1 MWQGKHA
8 MLLQNDSDTIAAI
21 ATPSGEAGIAIIR
34 ISGRDALSVA
44 DRVFL
49 PADGEKPS
57 SFPGYSL
64 NYGWIVADGDSGGG
78 RPVDEVLLGVMR
90 APRSYTREDVVEI
103 NCHGGAFSVRRILD
117 LLLKNGCRLAAPG
130 EFTKRAFL
138 NGRIDL
144 AQAEAVMEVIGAK
157 TEAASR
163 SGIMQLKGG
172 LSSRITPLRAA
183 LLDLLAGLEATIDF
197 PEEEAYAGTPAS
209 VTAGLEKIIKGI
221 RSLIETSR
229 CGIPLSEGASVVICG
244 RPNTGKSSLLNALLK
259 KERSIVTPLAGT
271 TRDTVEETVDI
282 KGIPVRLIDTAG
294 IKEPDDIV
302 EKKAVLRS
310 RRYIDSGDLVILLFD
325 GGKKLG
331 PVDKALIRKKNKVF
345 FEICDIDSDGKDEL
359 IIKNKIFNFYLAP
372 ARGGRLLELDYLEKK
387 INILNVMTRKTEP
400 YHYFTS
406 AKKEFQN
413 PEEYD
418 ENSNENQIFLENTS
432 HPIKSDLFTRNSF
445 TDHLLPSTTDFEKY
459 INQFNFKCG
468 NFHGLP
474 YDMKILKNSV
484 CNNSSETT
492 IVDIGNALEIITAKI
507 SNTINSLDKYI
518 DVSFNR

>member
-1 MWQGKHA
+1 

-21 ATPSGEAGIAIIR
+21 ATPCGEAGIAIIR
-34 ISGRDALSVA
+34 VSGRDALSVA

-49 PADGEKPS
+49 PAEGKKPS
-57 SFPGYSL
+57 SSPGYSL
-64 NYGWIVADGDSGGG
+64 NYGWIVSRRDPEDGGQS
-78 RPVDEVLLGVMR
+78 VDEVLLGVMR

-117 LLLKNGCRLAAPG
+117 ILLKSGCRLAAPG

-144 AQAEAVMEVIGAK
+144 TQAEAVMEVIGAK

-197 PEEEAYAGTPAS
+197 PEEEAYAGTLAS

-271 TRDTVEETVDI
+271 TRDTVEEAVDI

-310 RRYIDSGDLVILLFD
+310 RRYIDSGDLVVLLFD

-331 PVDKALIRKKNKVF
+331 PVDKALIRKLRGKKNVLAVVNK
-345 FEICDIDSDGKDEL
+345 CDLKQL
-359 IIKNKIFNFYLAP
+359 IETGLLEKEFGNSLSVSARKGINIGLLEEKIAGKIFK
-372 ARGGRLLELDYLEKK
+372 GGVPEGESLFVSNRRHLELL
-387 INILNVMTRKTEP
+387 RQ
-400 YHYFTS
+400 
-406 AKKEFQN
+406 A
-413 PEEYD
+413 
-418 ENSNENQIFLENTS
+418 
-432 HPIKSDLFTRNSF
+432 
-445 TDHLLPSTTDFEKY
+445 EKY
-459 INQFNFKCG
+459 LCEAFVSCVKDISPELAAQDIRDALGNLDSILGFNFS
-468 NFHGLP
+468 
-474 YDMKILKNSV
+474 DDVLKRIFSRF
-484 CNNSSETT
+484 C
-492 IVDIGNALEIITAKI
+492 IGK
-507 SNTINSLDKYI
+507 
-518 DVSFNR
+518 

>member
-1 MWQGKHA
+1 MWQGKPA

-21 ATPSGEAGIAIIR
+21 ATPCGEAGIAIIR
-34 ISGRDALSVA
+34 VSGRDALSVA

-49 PADGEKPS
+49 PAEGKKPS

-64 NYGWIVADGDSGGG
+64 NYGWIVSRRDPEDGGQS
-78 RPVDEVLLGVMR
+78 VDEVLLGVMR

-117 LLLKNGCRLAAPG
+117 ILLKSGCRLAAPG

-144 AQAEAVMEVIGAK
+144 TQAEAVMEVIGAK

-197 PEEEAYAGTPAS
+197 PEEEAYAGTLAS

-271 TRDTVEETVDI
+271 TRDTVEEAVDI

-310 RRYIDSGDLVILLFD
+310 RRYIDSGDLVVLLFD

-331 PVDKALIRKKNKVF
+331 PVDKALIRKLRGKKNVLAVVNK
-345 FEICDIDSDGKDEL
+345 CDLKQL
-359 IIKNKIFNFYLAP
+359 IETGLLEKEFGNSLSVSARKGINIGLLEEKIAGKIFK
-372 ARGGRLLELDYLEKK
+372 GGVPEGESLFVSNRRHLELL
-387 INILNVMTRKTEP
+387 RQ
-400 YHYFTS
+400 
-406 AKKEFQN
+406 A
-413 PEEYD
+413 
-418 ENSNENQIFLENTS
+418 
-432 HPIKSDLFTRNSF
+432 
-445 TDHLLPSTTDFEKY
+445 EKY
-459 INQFNFKCG
+459 LCEAFVSCVKDISPELAAQDIRDALGNLDSILGFNFS
-468 NFHGLP
+468 
-474 YDMKILKNSV
+474 DDVLKRIFSRF
-484 CNNSSETT
+484 C
-492 IVDIGNALEIITAKI
+492 IGK
-507 SNTINSLDKYI
+507 
-518 DVSFNR
+518 

>member
-44 DRVFL
+44 DRVFR
-49 PADGEKPS
+49 PADGKQPS

-64 NYGWIVADGDSGGG
+64 NYGWIVAGGDSGGG

-117 LLLKNGCRLAAPG
+117 LLLKSGCRLAAPG

-172 LSSRITPLRAA
+172 LSARITPLRAA
-183 LLDLLAGLEATIDF
+183 LLDLLAGLEAAIDF
-197 PEEEAYAGTPAS
+197 PEEEAYAGTPAG
-209 VTAGLEKIIKGI
+209 VTADLEKIIKGI

-244 RPNTGKSSLLNALLK
+244 KPNTGKSSLLNALLK

-271 TRDTVEETVDI
+271 TRDTVEEAVDI

-325 GGKKLG
+325 GGRKLE
-331 PVDKALIRKKNKVF
+331 PSDKALIRKLRGKKNVLAVVNK
-345 FEICDIDSDGKDEL
+345 CDLKQRIETD
-359 IIKNKIFNFYLAP
+359 
-372 ARGGRLLELDYLEKK
+372 LLEREFGNSLS
-387 INILNVMTRKTEP
+387 V
-400 YHYFTS
+400 S
-406 AKKEFQN
+406 AKKLINIEALEERIAGKIFKGCV
-413 PEEYD
+413 PEGESLFV
-418 ENSNENQIFLENTS
+418 SNRRHLE
-432 HPIKSDLFTRNSF
+432 
-445 TDHLLPSTTDFEKY
+445 LLRQAEKY
-459 INQFNFKCG
+459 LCEA
-468 NFHGLP
+468 
-474 YDMKILKNSV
+474 SV
-484 CNNSSETT
+484 SC
-492 IVDIGNALEIITAKI
+492 AK
-507 SNTINSLDKYI
+507 
-518 DVSFNR
+518 DVSPELAAQDIRDALGDLDSILGLNFSEDVLKKIFSRFCIGK